1 MPLPL
6 VRLGDCCDVVSGATP
21 PTGIAEYWDGDIV
34 WLTPKDIA
42 NLIDPTVVDSP
53 DKITQ
58 PGFDSCSTQMLPKGA
73 ILLSSRAPIGHV
85 AIAGRA
91 LCTNQ
96 GFKSLIPGAGVD
108 SRYLYHCMKFYAS
121 RLAALGN
128 GATFKEVSK
137 PIVEDFKIPLPTD
150 VDEQIRIA
158 AILDKA
164 NAISKKRRDAIQL
177 SDEYINSHYSSL
189 VRAAREEGA
198 PARSLLDV
206 CNITTGKLDSNAAD
220 DGGEFPFFTCA
231 QETSRI
237 NTYAFE
243 CEALLLAGNNA
254 NGDYSIKH
262 YKGKFNAYQ
271 RTYVLSLK
279 NMQHSYGFFRYAIQ
293 SKLRDL
299 KRMSKG
305 TNTKYLTLGILAEQ
319 MLVVPDQVSQ
329 QKFADLYL
337 KVENQKLQMNHHLK
351 MSGELYSSLATRAF
365 SGRL

>member
-21 PTGIAEYWDGDIV
+21 RTGVAEYWDGDIV

-42 NLIDPTVVDSP
+42 NLSDPVVVDSP

-58 PGFDSCSTQMLPKGA
+58 TGFGSCSTQMLPTGA
-73 ILLSSRAPIGHV
+73 ILVSSRAPIGHV

-96 GFKSLIPGAGVD
+96 GFKSLIPSAEVD
-108 SRYLYHCMKFYAS
+108 SRYLYHCMKYFAQ
-121 RLAALGN
+121 RLASLGN

-137 PIVEDFKIPLPTD
+137 VIVEDFEIPLPQD
-150 VDEQIRIA
+150 VNEQRRIA

-164 NAISKKRRDAIQL
+164 DAIRKKRREALKLADYFLRSVYLTAVKSALHADASAI
-177 SDEYINSHYSSL
+177 
-189 VRAAREEGA
+189 
-198 PARSLLDV
+198 SLLDIFR
-206 CNITTGKLDSNAAD
+206 ITTGKLDSNAAE
-220 DGGEFPFFTCA
+220 GGGKYPFFTCA

-237 NTYAFE
+237 NTYAFDG
-243 CEALLLAGNNA
+243 EALLLAGNNA
-254 NGDYSIKH
+254 SGDYSIKH

-279 NMQHSYGFFRYAIQ
+279 NERHSYGFFRYAVE

-299 KRMSKG
+299 KRLSKG

-319 MLVVPDQVSQ
+319 MLVVPDEETQ
-329 QKFADLYL
+329 QYFAVAYQKVDYL
-337 KVENQKLQMNHHLK
+337 KHSLKSHLA
-351 MSGELYSSLATRAF
+351 MANDLFSSLAHRAF
-365 SGRL
+365 SGQL